1 MLGENAMHVAAKKGH
16 EELVIQLLNSG
27 AGIDEL
33 TASGDTVLMMA
44 SENGLEKATRLL
56 LNHEVVNHQIEL
68 QEQSWVEETEARY
81 EVMCERSGK
90 RGCCIVYVGKLSFKH
105 EKRASPRLNICHVNP
120 AVSVDEDGYPCSG
133 SALLRPASNGHFK
146 VVEQLLQAG
155 ARTNA
160 ANSLGLYPLDV
171 AKQNG
176 HDSVVDLLRSYG
188 ESYPFVW

>member
-1 MLGENAMHVAAKKGH
+1 MCTERAFHNSDTAFIKAAGSSSEVTALLILQNGADISAENMLGENAMHVAAKKGH

-27 AGIDEL
+27 AAIDEL

-44 SENGLEKATRLL
+44 AENCLEKATGLL

-68 QEQSWVEETEARY
+68 QGQSW
-81 EVMCERSGK
+81 
-90 RGCCIVYVGKLSFKH
+90 
-105 EKRASPRLNICHVNP
+105 
-120 AVSVDEDGYPCSG
+120 VDEDGYPCSG
-133 SALLRPASNGHFK
+133 SALLRAASNGHFQ

-160 ANSLGLYPLDV
+160 ANSLDLYPLDV